1 VLPIVV
7 MVLLLLLAGVV
18 RAVLP
23 AGFED
28 EGVSRIPD
36 VVDLAFAPPNRML
49 AVTKAGVLFVSNLE
63 DDSSTENPQEALD
76 LRDRVCDNGERG

>member
-1 VLPIVV
+1 
-7 MVLLLLLAGVV
+7 MVWVLLLLAGVGV
-18 RAVLP
+18 GAVLP

-36 VVDLAFAPPNRML
+36 VVDLAFAPAGSNTMML
-49 AVTKAGVLFVSNLE
+49 AVTKAGILYSFDLT
-63 DDSSTENPQEALD
+63 DSQAENREALD